1 MEGYGVGGVVSLF
14 LSFFNQ
20 CPNSSWNDGVIRMF
34 ETNKNFL
41 VTLFSWRSVG
51 WLGSI
56 SMTPQNDNDQSLNQW
71 RFILLL
77 INFIPQLQAS
87 PQVHGGGSFAF
98 TQLYMCF
105 LYVVLNTNYIY
116 IYIYT
121 CKTYIHS
128 FIYDIH
134 GAYICIV

>member
-56 SMTPQNDNDQSLNQW
+56 SMTPHNDDNNNDQSLNQL

-77 INFIPQLQAS
+77 INFIPQLQ
-87 PQVHGGGSFAF
+87 VHKFMVAAPLRSHV
-98 TQLYMCF
+98 QLYMCF

-116 IYIYT
+116 T

-128 FIYDIH
+128 YTIFMVRTY
-134 GAYICIV
+134 A